1 MRINNNM
8 SAVIT
13 NNKLLGTEGSLADV
27 MEKLSSGFSIN
38 HASDDP
44 SGIAIAGKMQAQING
59 LDQASTNGSDGIS
72 ALQTAEGALNEV
84 TEMIQRMRELSIQ
97 AANGTNS
104 DSERE
109 NIQKEI
115 DSLLVEID
123 RVAATTE
130 FNTINLL
137 DGSCDCRTYANNV
150 TRIAT
155 SNTVPSGIYQLKIKE
170 AAVRAKATTLP
181 TGDTINSHTDNTY
194 YKEEVDTTVTTP
206 TTSPFDY
213 KAFID
218 GTSWSETVTKYDY
231 EYQRDGN
238 GNIIYINGEPQ
249 YSHDSNGD
257 LIKVYTTTSTS
268 TGNGLGL
275 SGSVIINGYPMEF
288 QRGLSGEAVYG
299 MLREAC
305 EKGGA
310 EISDYDSENGLSIF
324 SHKYGAKGDVKIEFS
339 SIEFARALGFSEDS
353 LDEDQVAGK
362 RLASITSAGS
372 DAKIVLFKD
381 NKDDTGADI
390 KSLFGKQATYE
401 TDGLRVIVRDT
412 NGFEMSFMTE
422 DGYAEGATDA
432 EGNTIDGIVTF
443 NVTDIG
449 SMSLQIGANE
459 GQSMLVRIAAVTTEF
474 MYIDDVDVTRT
485 EGPEDAMDALDEA
498 LSYVTS
504 VRSQLGAYENR
515 LEHTTKSLDA
525 TEENMTSAI
534 SRIEDAD
541 MATTMVEYTKLNVL
555 EQAGVS
561 ALSQA
566 NELPQLALQLLQ

>member
-13 NNKLLGTEGSLADV
+13 NNKLLGTEGALADV

-59 LDQASTNGSDGIS
+59 LGQASTNGSDGIS

-109 NIQKEI
+109 NIQMEI

-137 DGSCDCRTYANNV
+137 DGSCDCRTYGNNV
-150 TRIAT
+150 SRIAT
-155 SNTVPSGIYQLKIKE
+155 SNAVASGIYQLKITKP
-170 AAVRAKATTLP
+170 AVRAKANTVP
-181 TGDTINSHTDNTY
+181 TGDEIQFDNDNTY
-194 YKEEVDTTVTTP
+194 YKEETHTTIETKTVTP
-206 TTSPFDY
+206 YDY
-213 KAFID
+213 KSFID
-218 GTSWSETVTKYDY
+218 QTSWSETKQKY
-231 EYQRDGN
+231 EYEVDDN
-238 GNIIYINGEPQ
+238 GNVRY
-249 YSHDSNGD
+249 DANGD
-257 LIKVYTTTSTS
+257 PIKRYISTS
-268 TGNGLGL
+268 TESGNGLGM

-288 QRGLSGEAVYG
+288 IRGLSGEAVYG

-310 EISDYDSENGLSIF
+310 QISDPESEEGLSIF
-324 SHKYGAKGDVKIEFS
+324 SHKFGSKGNVKIEFS
-339 SIEFARALGFSEDS
+339 SLEFARALGFSADA
-353 LDEDQVAGK
+353 LDEDTTDG
-362 RLASITSAGS
+362 RTLPTITSEGT
-372 DAKIVLFKD
+372 DANIVLFKD
-381 NKDDTGADI
+381 NKDDTGADV
-390 KSLFGKQATYE
+390 KSLFGTQATYE
-401 TDGLRVIVRDT
+401 TDGLRVIVKDT
-412 NGFEMSFMTE
+412 NGFEMSFMTDE
-422 DGYAEGATDA
+422 GYAKDA
-432 EGNTIDGIVTF
+432 LDSEGNPYDGIVTF

-485 EGPEDAMDALDEA
+485 EGPEDAMDALDDA

-515 LEHTTKSLDA
+515 LEHTTRSLDA